1 MRTPPPPPPD
11 DRRCTAGAKQREGD
25 RCRNYAARGRRT
37 CRYHGGT
44 QPLGIESPNYKHGRY
59 SKHAPTRLA
68 ARIEAAI
75 SDPSLMSLK
84 DEAALVSAQ
93 IAEIL
98 EVLDVGGLLAR
109 WRELGELVTA
119 LRGAIEAESEKQLVA
134 VADAMDACLIAAA
147 DERGRWAELLG
158 LIDQK
163 RKLVE
168 TQAKV
173 DQRDTLSMTEQG
185 MLVAVFV
192 QALRLVR
199 DEADRRNALGHLTRA
214 LELPARTPTEEAGRG

>member
-1 MRTPPPPPPD
+1 MPPLPPD
-11 DRRCTAGAKQREGD
+11 DRRCAADSKQKGE
-25 RCRNYAARGRRT
+25 RCRNYAAPGRRH
-37 CRYHGGT
+37 CRFHGGT
-44 QPLGIESPNYKHGRY
+44 QPLGVESPNFKHGRY
-59 SKHAPTRLA
+59 SRHAPTRLA

-75 SDPSLMSLK
+75 TDPSLMSLK

-119 LRGAIEAESEKQLVA
+119 LRGAIEAENEKQLVA
-134 VADAMDACLIAAA
+134 VADAMDACLISAA
-147 DERGRWAELLG
+147 DERGRWGELLG

-185 MLVAVFV
+185 VLVAVFV

-214 LELPARTPTEEAGRG
+214 LELPPRAASQEPHP